1 MTIATSEIPVPGTRR
16 RTGGVVG
23 GLVFTWWFLRRY
35 PVIPVIILITL
46 VIAAF
51 IGPIVAPYPRDS
63 GWLGDRHLPPFTT
76 TSDEEKLAADAK
88 GQLYLTGFHLLG
100 TDHIGRD
107 TFTRVLHGARI
118 SMMVVGV
125 SLGIGFT
132 VGTSLGVI
140 SGYFGGWTDE
150 IITRFVDIWFALPF
164 LLVALIMTLIF
175 GRGLPVLMVVLALI
189 SWTAFVRIL
198 RSQALIL
205 REMDYVAA
213 ARIAGA
219 GPIRIMWRHIFPGLL
234 NTAIVVATLN
244 VGGLILA
251 EATLSFVG
259 AGIQPP
265 TPAWGVMVSSGRDYL
280 GDAWWQIVMPGGAI
294 FLVVISLNFLGDWLR
309 DRLDPRL
316 RQVD

>member
-1 MTIATSEIPVPGTRR
+1 MATATSEIPVPGTTR
-16 RTGGVVG
+16 RTGGIIG
-23 GLVFTWWFLRRY
+23 KLSFIWWFLRRY

-46 VIAAF
+46 VITA
-51 IGPIVAPYPRDS
+51 ILGPILAPYPRDI
-63 GWLGDRHLPPFTT
+63 GWLGDRHLPPFS
-76 TSDEEKLAADAK
+76 TSEEIEEAAARGTK
-88 GQLYLTGFHLLG
+88 TGFHLLG

-132 VGTSLGVI
+132 VGTTLGVI

-280 GDAWWQIVMPGGAI
+280 ADAWWQIVMPGSAI

>member
-1 MTIATSEIPVPGTRR
+1 MATATSEIPLPGTRR
-16 RTGGVVG
+16 QTSGVLGKASYV
-23 GLVFTWWFLRRY
+23 WWFFRRY
-35 PVIPVIILITL
+35 PVFPIFILTVL
-46 VIAAF
+46 VISAV
-51 IGPIVAPYPRDS
+51 IGPWVAPYPRDI
-63 GWLGDRHLPPFTT
+63 GFLKDRHLSPLSTSPFK
-76 TSDEEKLAADAK
+76 EEAK
-88 GQLYLTGFHLLG
+88 AQGIDTGFHLLG

-132 VGTSLGVI
+132 VGTTLGII
-140 SGYFGGWTDE
+140 SGYFGGWIDE
-150 IITRFVDIWFALPF
+150 IITRLVDIWFALPF

-189 SWTAFVRIL
+189 SWTAFVRVL

-205 REMDYVAA
+205 REMDYVAS

-219 GPIRIMWRHIFPGLL
+219 SPIRIMWKHIFPGLL

-265 TPAWGVMVSSGRDYL
+265 TPAWGVMVSDGRDYL
-280 GDAWWQIVMPGGAI
+280 QSAWWQIVMPGAAI

>member
-1 MTIATSEIPVPGTRR
+1 MATATSEIPVPGATR
-16 RTGGVVG
+16 RTGGVMGKLAFV
-23 GLVFTWWFLRRY
+23 WWFLRRY
-35 PVIPVIILITL
+35 PVIPVIILIIL
-46 VIAAF
+46 VISAV
-51 IGPIVAPYPRDS
+51 IGPMVAPYPRDI
-63 GWLGDRHLPPFTT
+63 GWLGDRHISPLG
-76 TSDEEKLAADAK
+76 SSAESEIEEATAR
-88 GQLYLTGFHLLG
+88 GYETGFHLMG

-118 SMMVVGV
+118 SMMVVAV
-125 SLGIGFT
+125 SLGIGFS
-132 VGTSLGVI
+132 VGTTLGVV

-265 TPAWGVMVSSGRDYL
+265 TPAWGVMVADGRDYL
-280 GDAWWQIVMPGGAI
+280 NTAWWQIVMPGSAI

>member
-1 MTIATSEIPVPGTRR
+1 MATATTDIPLPGTRR
-16 RTGGVVG
+16 RTSGVLGKASYV
-23 GLVFTWWFLRRY
+23 WWFFRRY
-35 PVIPVIILITL
+35 PVFPIFILSVL
-46 VIAAF
+46 VIASV
-51 IGPIVAPYPRDS
+51 IGPYVAPYPRDI

-76 TSDEEKLAADAK
+76 SPHVEEAREA
-88 GQLYLTGFHLLG
+88 GINTGFHLLG

-107 TFTRVLHGARI
+107 TFTRILHGARI
-118 SMMVVGV
+118 SMMVVAV

-132 VGTSLGVI
+132 VGTTLGII
-140 SGYFGGWTDE
+140 SGYFGGWIDE
-150 IITRFVDIWFALPF
+150 IITRMVDIWYALPF
-164 LLVALIMTLIF
+164 LMVALIMTLIF
-175 GRGLPVLMVVLALI
+175 GRGLNILMIVLALI

-213 ARIAGA
+213 SRIAGA
-219 GPIRIMWRHIFPGLL
+219 GPIRIMLKHILPGLL

-265 TPAWGVMVSSGRDYL
+265 TPA
-280 GDAWWQIVMPGGAI
+280 
-294 FLVVISLNFLGDWLR
+294 
-309 DRLDPRL
+309 
-316 RQVD
+316 

>member
-1 MTIATSEIPVPGTRR
+1 MATATTDIPLPGTRR
-16 RTGGVVG
+16 QTSGVLGKASYV
-23 GLVFTWWFLRRY
+23 WWFFRRY
-35 PVIPVIILITL
+35 PVFPIFILSVL
-46 VIAAF
+46 VIASV
-51 IGPIVAPYPRDS
+51 IGPYVAPYPRDI

-76 TSDEEKLAADAK
+76 SPHIEEAK
-88 GQLYLTGFHLLG
+88 ENGIDTGFHLLG

-107 TFTRVLHGARI
+107 TFTRILHGARI
-118 SMMVVGV
+118 SMMVVAV

-132 VGTSLGVI
+132 VGTTLGII
-140 SGYFGGWTDE
+140 SGYFGGWIDE
-150 IITRFVDIWFALPF
+150 IITRMVDIWYALPF
-164 LLVALIMTLIF
+164 LMVALIMTLIF
-175 GRGLPVLMVVLALI
+175 GRGLNILMIVLALI

-213 ARIAGA
+213 SRIAGA
-219 GPIRIMWRHIFPGLL
+219 GPIRIMLKHILPGLL

-265 TPAWGVMVSSGRDYL
+265 TPAWGVMVASGRDYL
-280 GDAWWQIVMPGGAI
+280 QDAWWQIVMPGSAI

>member
-1 MTIATSEIPVPGTRR
+1 MATAASDIPLPGTRR
-16 RTGGVVG
+16 DTSGVLGKAFYV
-23 GLVFTWWFLRRY
+23 WWFFRRY
-35 PVIPVIILITL
+35 PVFPILILTVL
-46 VIAAF
+46 VITAV
-51 IGPIVAPYPRDS
+51 IGPWVAPYPRDQ
-63 GWLGDRHLPPFTT
+63 GWLPDRHLPPFS
-76 TSDEEKLAADAK
+76 TSDQVEEAAAN
-88 GQLYLTGFHLLG
+88 GFRTGFHLLG

-107 TFTRVLHGARI
+107 VFTRVLHGARI
-118 SMMVVGV
+118 SMMVVAVALGV
-125 SLGIGFT
+125 GFT
-132 VGTSLGVI
+132 VGTTLGIV
-140 SGYFGGWTDE
+140 SGFYGGWIDE
-150 IITRFVDIWFALPF
+150 IITRAVDIWFALPF
-164 LLVALIMTLIF
+164 LLIALIMTLIF
-175 GRGLPVLMVVLALI
+175 GRGLTILMIVLALI

-213 ARIAGA
+213 SRIAGA
-219 GPIRIMWRHIFPGLL
+219 GSVRIMWKHIFPGLL

-244 VGGLILA
+244 VGGLIIA

-265 TPAWGVMVSSGRDYL
+265 TPAWGVMVSEGRDYL
-280 GDAWWQIVMPGGAI
+280 QSAWWQIVMPGASI

>member
-1 MTIATSEIPVPGTRR
+1 MATATTEIRVPGARR
-16 RTGGVVG
+16 RRGGVMG
-23 GLVFTWWFLRRY
+23 GLAFTWWFLRRY
-35 PVIPVIILITL
+35 PVIPVVILTIL
-46 VIAAF
+46 VVSAV
-51 IGPIVAPYPRDS
+51 IGPSVAPYPRDI
-63 GWLGDRHLPPFTT
+63 GWLGDRHIPPFGSTAD
-76 TSDEEKLAADAK
+76 SEIEAAHAK
-88 GQLYLTGFHLLG
+88 GYETGFHLLG
-100 TDHIGRD
+100 TDHVGRD

-118 SMMVVGV
+118 SMMIAAV

-132 VGTSLGVI
+132 VGTTLGVI

-175 GRGLPVLMVVLALI
+175 GRGLPVLMFVLALI

-219 GPIRIMWRHIFPGLL
+219 GPIRIMWKHIFPGLL

-265 TPAWGVMVSSGRDYL
+265 TPAWGVMVADGRDYL
-280 GDAWWQIVMPGGAI
+280 SDAWWQIVMPGSAI

>member
-1 MTIATSEIPVPGTRR
+1 
-16 RTGGVVG
+16 
-23 GLVFTWWFLRRY
+23 
-35 PVIPVIILITL
+35 
-46 VIAAF
+46 
-51 IGPIVAPYPRDS
+51 
-63 GWLGDRHLPPFTT
+63 
-76 TSDEEKLAADAK
+76 
-88 GQLYLTGFHLLG
+88 
-100 TDHIGRD
+100 
-107 TFTRVLHGARI
+107 
-118 SMMVVGV
+118 MVVGV

-132 VGTSLGVI
+132 VDTTLGVI

-213 ARIAGA
+213 ARIAGS

-234 NTAIVVATLN
+234 NIAIVVATLN

-280 GDAWWQIVMPGGAI
+280 ADAWWQIVMPGSAI

>member
-1 MTIATSEIPVPGTRR
+1 MATATSEIPVPGTRR
-16 RTGGVVG
+16 NTSGVLGKAAYV
-23 GLVFTWWFLRRY
+23 WWFFRRY
-35 PVIPVIILITL
+35 PVFPIFILTVL
-46 VIAAF
+46 VITAV
-51 IGPIVAPYPRDS
+51 IGPWVAPYPRDQ
-63 GWLGDRHLPPFTT
+63 GWLPDRHLPPFS
-76 TSDEEKLAADAK
+76 TSDQVEEAAAN
-88 GQLYLTGFHLLG
+88 GFRTGFHLLG

-107 TFTRVLHGARI
+107 VFTRVLHGARI
-118 SMMVVGV
+118 SMMVVAVALGV
-125 SLGIGFT
+125 GFTIGTTLGIVSGF
-132 VGTSLGVI
+132 
-140 SGYFGGWTDE
+140 YGGWIDE
-150 IITRFVDIWFALPF
+150 IITRAVDIWFALPF
-164 LLVALIMTLIF
+164 LLIALIMTLIF
-175 GRGLPVLMVVLALI
+175 GRGLTILMIVLALI

-213 ARIAGA
+213 SRIAGA
-219 GPIRIMWRHIFPGLL
+219 GSVRIMWKHIFPGLL

-244 VGGLILA
+244 VGGLIIA

-265 TPAWGVMVSSGRDYL
+265 TPAWGVMVSEGRDYL
-280 GDAWWQIVMPGGAI
+280 QSAWWQIVMPGASI

>member
-1 MTIATSEIPVPGTRR
+1 MATATTEIPLPGVRR
-16 RTGGVVG
+16 DTSGVVG
-23 GLVFTWWFLRRY
+23 KLAYVWWFFRRY
-35 PVIPVIILITL
+35 PVFPIFILTVL
-46 VIAAF
+46 VIAAI
-51 IGPIVAPYPRDS
+51 IGPVVAPYPRDV
-63 GWLGDRHLPPFTT
+63 GWLGDRHLAPFES
-76 TSDEEKLAADAK
+76 TSAEEAAKADII
-88 GQLYLTGFHLLG
+88 GVQTGFHLLG

-107 TFTRVLHGARI
+107 TFTRILHGARI
-118 SMMVVGV
+118 SMMVVAV

-132 VGTSLGVI
+132 VGTSLGI
-140 SGYFGGWTDE
+140 LAGYFGGWIDE
-150 IITRFVDIWFALPF
+150 IITRLVDIWFALPF
-164 LLVALIMTLIF
+164 LMVALIMTLIF
-175 GRGLPVLMVVLALI
+175 GRGLTVLMIVLALI

-213 ARIAGA
+213 SRIAGA
-219 GPIRIMWRHIFPGLL
+219 GSFRIMWKHIFPGLL

-265 TPAWGVMVSSGRDYL
+265 TPAWGVMVASGRDYL
-280 GDAWWQIVMPGGAI
+280 QDAWWQIVMPGSAI

>member
-1 MTIATSEIPVPGTRR
+1 MATATTDIPVPGTRR
-16 RTGGVVG
+16 RTGGVLG
-23 GLVFTWWFLRRY
+23 AFAFAWWFLRRY
-35 PVIPVIILITL
+35 PVIPSVILIML
-46 VIAAF
+46 VIAAA
-51 IGPIVAPYPRDS
+51 IGPTVAPFPRDS
-63 GWLGDRHLPPFTT
+63 GWLGDRHLSPFSS
-76 TSDEEKLAADAK
+76 TSEEEKLAAAAK
-88 GQLYLTGFHLLG
+88 GQEHLTGFHLLG

-118 SMMVVGV
+118 SMMIAAV

-132 VGTSLGVI
+132 VGTTLGVI

-219 GPIRIMWRHIFPGLL
+219 GPIRIMWRHVFPGLL

-265 TPAWGVMVSSGRDYL
+265 TPAWGVMVADGRDYL
-280 GDAWWQIVMPGGAI
+280 SNAWWQIVMPGSAI